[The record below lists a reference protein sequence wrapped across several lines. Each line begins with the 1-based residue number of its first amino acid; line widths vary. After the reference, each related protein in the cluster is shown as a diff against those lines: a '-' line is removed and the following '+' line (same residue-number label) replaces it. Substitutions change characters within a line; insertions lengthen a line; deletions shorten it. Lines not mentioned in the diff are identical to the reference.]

1 VLVWYCLPFG
11 VGVEWLVFG
20 VSGCTLLGPGGSGW
34 SLFFWWLVFLSG
46 LSWPVGLL
54 GSGCRLVFWSGGAW
68 SLVENCIVDASIGHA
83 PFLWGVSGNFS
94 V

>member
-1 VLVWYCLPFG
+1 
-11 VGVEWLVFG
+11 
-20 VSGCTLLGPGGSGW
+20 
-34 SLFFWWLVFLSG
+34 
-46 LSWPVGLL
+46 VGLL

>member
-20 VSGCTLLGPGGSGW
+20 GVGVHAVGSWGIG
-34 SLFFWWLVFLSG
+34 LVAVFWWLVFLSG

-54 GSGCRLVFWSGGAW
+54 GSGCWLVFWSGGAW

>member
-1 VLVWYCLPFG
+1 
-11 VGVEWLVFG
+11 
-20 VSGCTLLGPGGSGW
+20 
-34 SLFFWWLVFLSG
+34 
-46 LSWPVGLL
+46 
-54 GSGCRLVFWSGGAW
+54 LVFWSGGAW